1 MTKILL
7 VDDEIDVCDFMLRFF
22 EERNFEV
29 SSATNGND
37 ALLMMEENR
46 PDIILL
52 DIRMKDRDGIEI
64 LKEMRNINGD
74 AKVVMVTCVDDAEMM
89 KKAKNL
95 GAAAYITKPL
105 VLSDLMEVVLRN
117 LGGRRSFFNLRRN
130 LR

>member
-74 AKVVMVTCVDDAEMM
+74 AKVVMVTCVDDAEAM
-89 KKAKNL
+89 KEAKNL